1 MPGRKR
7 TRKDESTDATG
18 ASRQRTGGTDGG
30 GGGAAAAT
38 ATKGGAGTDEAGPSS
53 STPLVGLL
61 TRCFAEVDGYRI
73 AREVRAK
80 QRRAGVFLE
89 GITYG
94 EVDIGDFTRVLQT
107 VGPVRGETF
116 VDVGSGTGKAVLC
129 AAACHPLRLVRGIE
143 ILPELHAAASEALG
157 VARAEKTAG
166 GGTLRA
172 ALADGGTEVELHC
185 GDAFAQGEP
194 WSAWAATADVVFAT
208 TTCFTDELH
217 AKFGAAV
224 AEMRV
229 GSRLIVTTQALTSD
243 AFVLLGEGRL
253 RCAKGSL
260 AYFAYRKVR
269 EGGGGAATAAAA
281 AAASADKS

>member
-1 MPGRKR
+1 MPSGRKR
-7 TRKDESTDATG
+7 TRKDKSSDATG
-18 ASRQRTGGTDGG
+18 ASRQRTDGADGG
-30 GGGAAAAT
+30 GGAAAAAT
-38 ATKGGAGTDEAGPSS
+38 ATKGGADADEAEGPPS
-53 STPLVGLL
+53 STPLLGLL
-61 TRCFAEVDGYRI
+61 TRCFTEVDGYRI

-94 EVDIGDFTRVLQT
+94 EVDIGDFARVLQT
-107 VGPVRGETF
+107 VGPARGETF

-129 AAACHPLRLVRGIE
+129 AAACHPLRLARGIE

-166 GGTLRA
+166 GATLGA

-185 GDAFAQGEP
+185 GDAFAQDEP
-194 WSAWAATADVVFAT
+194 WTAWAATADVVFAT
-208 TTCFTDELH
+208 TTCFTDDLH

-269 EGGGGAATAAAA
+269 EGGGGAAAAAA
-281 AAASADKS
+281 AAASAD